1 MKKTIVFLL
10 VILCAITAAAQKA
23 SKSEAKAQQYAEK
36 YERTGSDLTIAF
48 VAENISMSRQQI
60 FEKFNRLLVQQF
72 KIDESDI
79 EDRNPLSGTVKASV
93 INKLFNSGSSVI
105 KARFDIKLAAKE
117 GKARISIR
125 LKDYRHY
132 RNKDVIGE
140 EEIVSRPP
148 FQSIDFNDEKSRK
161 ATQLYCDTFLE
172 LDKQIED
179 MLQMFKDYWANG
191 GK

>member
-1 MKKTIVFLL
+1 MKKTIAFLL
-10 VILCAITAAAQKA
+10 VILCVMTASAQKV
-23 SKSEAKAQQYAEK
+23 SKNETKAQQYAEK

-48 VAENISMSRQQI
+48 VAEDIPLSRQQI
-60 FEKFNRLLVQQF
+60 FERFNKLLIQQY
-72 KIDESDI
+72 KIDEGDI
-79 EDRNPLSGTVKASV
+79 EDRNPLSGTVKASI

-125 LKDYRHY
+125 LKDYLHY
-132 RNKDVIGE
+132 RSKDVIGE
-140 EEIVSRPP
+140 EEIISRPP

-172 LDKQIED
+172 LDRQIEE
-179 MLQMFKDYWANG
+179 MLHTFKDFWTNG